1 MNITSASVSSD
12 NLKASILDMQL
23 SVNSSI
29 NTYSISKKI
38 IQSSYLKTAD
48 KNICTIVNNN
58 SLISPKITIND

>member
-1 MNITSASVSSD
+1 MNITSTSVSSD
-12 NLKASILDMQL
+12 NLKASILDMKL
-23 SVNSSI
+23 SGDSSI

>member
-12 NLKASILDMQL
+12 NLKASILNMQL
-23 SVNSSI
+23 SVDSSI